1 MATHSTAFIGAQQI
15 YNVILVSGVQQSGSV
30 IHIHIHISTLFQI
43 LFPYGSLQSTEQSS
57 LCYTSSSY
65 QLSVIYICVCICK
78 SQSPNLFPLSPVVP
92 IYYFHCQCICCYLTS
107 CIREECDKLMYYFP
121 FLICEQPNIRQM
133 KSLSI
138 SRLGLGLAA
147 QSN

>member
-1 MATHSTAFIGAQQI
+1 MYSK
-15 YNVILVSGVQQSGSV
+15 VDQS
-30 IHIHIHISTLFQI
+30 
-43 LFPYGSLQSTEQSS
+43 Y
-57 LCYTSSSY
+57 
-65 QLSVIYICVCICK
+65 IYIYIYPLFFRFFSRMDHYRVLSRVPCAIQVVLISYLLYIYVCICK